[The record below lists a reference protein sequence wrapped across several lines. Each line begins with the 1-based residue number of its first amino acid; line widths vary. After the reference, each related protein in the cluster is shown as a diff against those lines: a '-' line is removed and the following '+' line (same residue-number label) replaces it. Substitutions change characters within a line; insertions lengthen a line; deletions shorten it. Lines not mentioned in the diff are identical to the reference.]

1 MTDKEKMAIERIKMA
16 AQTSEGFYHEPVIVC
31 YSGGKDSEL
40 LLELAKQ
47 SGVNFEVL
55 HNHTTVDAPE
65 TVYHIRKKFAEL
77 ENNGIK
83 CTINYPK
90 LTMWQLI
97 VKKKMP
103 PTRLIRYCCAYLKER
118 GGDGRHIMTG
128 VRWDES
134 VKRKKRGIYETQNKD
149 ISKRVILTNDNDDR
163 RRLDEFCM
171 TRRKS
176 ITNPII
182 DWTKAERDAW
192 LNEQKVECN
201 PLYDCGFKRVGCVG
215 CPMASKNEKIKEFR
229 RYPKFKENYIRA
241 FDKAIEARKE
251 NGLKIGKWE
260 TGKEMFNW
268 WIDEDYN
275 KDQLALFEEGE
286 YEDEIDYDD

>member
-1 MTDKEKMAIERIKMA
+1 MTEKEKMAIERIKMA

-40 LLELAKQ
+40 LLELTKQ

-83 CTINYPK
+83 CTISYPK

-97 VKKKMP
+97 VKNKMP
-103 PTRLIRYCCAYLKER
+103 PTRLIRYCCAYLKEH

-176 ITNPII
+176 VTNPII
-182 DWTKAERDAW
+182 DWTKSERDAW
-192 LNEQKVECN
+192 LDEQKVKCN

-215 CPMASKNEKIKEFR
+215 CFIF
-229 RYPKFKENYIRA
+229 
-241 FDKAIEARKE
+241 
-251 NGLKIGKWE
+251 
-260 TGKEMFNW
+260 
-268 WIDEDYN
+268 
-275 KDQLALFEEGE
+275 
-286 YEDEIDYDD
+286 